1 MKHVGIILC
10 GWLIWLLLW
19 VVIILPTI
27 SKNEIIEK
35 ENKINGSYTSSDMI
49 SVDDSSLFEAQNINI
64 SFFDGNYTVEYDIYS
79 KCTQYYTETRVCY
92 DNQKKFIEHVSAE
105 GTYTL
110 NDDDTLTLNISSGAV
125 RECKLKDNY
134 SDGYNIDCTSSGGWL
149 YKRD

>member
-64 SFFDGNYTVEYDIYS
+64 SFLFFRHIFD
-79 KCTQYYTETRVCY
+79 
-92 DNQKKFIEHVSAE
+92 
-105 GTYTL
+105 
-110 NDDDTLTLNISSGAV
+110 
-125 RECKLKDNY
+125 
-134 SDGYNIDCTSSGGWL
+134 
-149 YKRD
+149 